1 MATVGVHM
9 QVEVSTL
16 NIPPYSYNV

>member
-1 MATVGVHM
+1 MTTVGVHM

-16 NIPPYSYNV
+16 NIPPY